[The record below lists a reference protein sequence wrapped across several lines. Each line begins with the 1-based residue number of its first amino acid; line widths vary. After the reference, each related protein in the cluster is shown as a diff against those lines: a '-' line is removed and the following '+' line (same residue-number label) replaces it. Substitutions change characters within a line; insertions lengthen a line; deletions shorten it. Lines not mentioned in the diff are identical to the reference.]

1 METHTRLMSMH
12 TSFLS
17 FVTIKFGSL
26 KREMESVLF
35 SHRANTCSCRTR
47 FLLMHGLSRRCLTYW
62 VRQSFSL
69 SNIRLTIPKNLQ
81 SSEFWI
87 SDNIKAI
94 SYNGN
99 HLFFCTI
106 SLLWVWTGDIVMK
119 YLLSHGWSIHFHSL
133 DLIQTRGSFIL
144 FPCQRT
150 QKCHFCWYGKRH

>member
-26 KREMESVLF
+26 KRETESVLF

-47 FLLMHGLSRRCLTYW
+47 FLLMRGLFRRCPTYW

-99 HLFFCTI
+99 HFFFLHNQPTLGLDWWHSDEVLAI
-106 SLLWVWTGDIVMK
+106 PWLIHPFSLTWFDPNKGIIYFVPLPENTEVPF
-119 YLLSHGWSIHFHSL
+119 LLIW
-133 DLIQTRGSFIL
+133 
-144 FPCQRT
+144 
-150 QKCHFCWYGKRH
+150 